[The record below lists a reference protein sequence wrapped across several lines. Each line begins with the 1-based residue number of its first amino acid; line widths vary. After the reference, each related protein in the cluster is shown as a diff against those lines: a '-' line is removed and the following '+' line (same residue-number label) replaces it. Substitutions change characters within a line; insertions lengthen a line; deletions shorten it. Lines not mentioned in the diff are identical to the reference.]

1 MYISEDGSGLP
12 NTYTETEYNEEG
24 STLKVSEFK
33 FDENRNPVL
42 MEYTV
47 YDYNEQGATVGYA
60 RYAICEGVEMLIQR
74 VEYS

>member
-1 MYISEDGSGLP
+1 
-12 NTYTETEYNEEG
+12 
-24 STLKVSEFK
+24 
-33 FDENRNPVL
+33 